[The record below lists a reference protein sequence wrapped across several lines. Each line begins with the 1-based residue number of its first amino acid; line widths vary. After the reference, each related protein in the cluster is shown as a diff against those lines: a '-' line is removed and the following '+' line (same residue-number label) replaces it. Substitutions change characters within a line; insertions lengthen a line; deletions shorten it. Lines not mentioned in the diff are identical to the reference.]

1 MPLPLPLP
9 LCLIS
14 ASLIQIHFV
23 VGCIAVFTDS
33 YVVEIRS
40 LEETLLGAYRRLD
53 EGVDGEALHDLRIAV
68 RRIRSLTAPLRSQPE
83 SHALREAAADVG
95 RLTTPTRD
103 LEVLIVELQQR
114 GHHSL
119 ADARRPRLQAEH
131 RQIVAAPEL
140 QRLFA
145 ALQQWPVAF
154 RTSKLGE
161 DAHALKRII
170 GKALTRQVDKLH
182 AALKDAEFDRHQ
194 LRILVKRTR
203 YLIDAFPQLS
213 HLPTVA
219 TRSLKKAQAA
229 LGAWHDHFQW
239 GLATRRESD
248 LQPLA
253 PQWEDA
259 SEQELKEAEV
269 ALSELGKLLPKGQKK
284 PGA

>member
-1 MPLPLPLP
+1 M
-9 LCLIS
+9 
-14 ASLIQIHFV
+14 
-23 VGCIAVFTDS
+23 FTDS
-33 YVVEIRS
+33 YVAEIRS
-40 LEETLLGAYRRLD
+40 LEKALLGAYGRLD
-53 EGVDGEALHDLRIAV
+53 EAADEEALHDLRIAV
-68 RRIRSLTAPLRSQPE
+68 RRIRSLITPLRSQPE
-83 SHALREAAADVG
+83 SQALREAAADVG

-103 LEVLIVELQQR
+103 LEVLIIELQQR

-119 ADARRPRLQAEH
+119 AEARQPRLQTEH

-203 YLIDAFPQLS
+203 YLTDAFPQLS
-213 HLPTVA
+213 PLPTAA
-219 TRSLKKAQAA
+219 TKSLKKAQAA
-229 LGAWHDHFQW
+229 LGAWHDHFQL
-239 GLATRRESD
+239 GLSTQRESD

-253 PQWEDA
+253 LQWAEA
-259 SEQELKEAEV
+259 SEQELAKAEV
-269 ALSELGKLLPKGQKK
+269 ALSELVRLLQKEK
-284 PGA
+284 PGT

>member
-1 MPLPLPLP
+1 M
-9 LCLIS
+9 
-14 ASLIQIHFV
+14 
-23 VGCIAVFTDS
+23 FTDS
-33 YVVEIRS
+33 YVAEIRS
-40 LEETLLGAYRRLD
+40 LEEALLGAYGRLD

-83 SHALREAAADVG
+83 SQALRETAADVG

-114 GHHSL
+114 GHDTL
-119 ADARRPRLQAEH
+119 ADARHPRLQTEH
-131 RQIVAAPEL
+131 QQIVAAPEL

-170 GKALTRQVDKLH
+170 DKALTRQIDKLH
-182 AALKDAEFDRHQ
+182 AALKDPEFDRHQ

-203 YLIDAFPQLS
+203 YLTDAFPQLS
-213 HLPTVA
+213 PLPSAA
-219 TRSLKKAQAA
+219 TKSLKKAQAA

-239 GLATRRESD
+239 GLAVRREND

-253 PQWEDA
+253 LQWAEA
-259 SEQELKEAEV
+259 SEQELEEAEV
-269 ALSELGKLLPKGQKK
+269 ALSELAKLLPKGQKK
-284 PGA
+284 PDT